1 MLQTILRHLCLQ
13 CSSKPWNYRNQLSND
28 TSYIGLTT
36 YGISLPTKNFGTRN
50 IPVGFNGGLNPADFA
65 YGLLS
70 SAYAEVESVTLNEG
84 LVVQV
89 YSRFRIDGDITDGP
103 YTMNETVAKQGAPS
117 ITGVVY
123 GSMRMLTSSILMF
136 VLLQVLGQP
145 QILLVQLLYYCQI
158 SAIETRVHIINLKGD
173 FVADIPF
180 KGYTS
185 GATAQ
190 PTSFLK
196 AEAAVT
202 DNTGG
207 KLTVILHHY
216 SEHLRKPQL
225 FILLLLTVHHSFQV
239 CRT

>member
-13 CSSKPWNYRNQLSND
+13 CSEANLGIIRNQLSND

-36 YGISLPTKNFGTRN
+36 YNGISLPTKNFGTRN

-123 GSMRMLTSSILMF
+123 GFHEDANFKYLDVHVYCRS
-136 VLLQVLGQP
+136 LGNH
-145 QILLVQLLYYCQI
+145 
-158 SAIETRVHIINLKGD
+158 R
-173 FVADIPF
+173 
-180 KGYTS
+180 
-185 GATAQ
+185 
-190 PTSFLK
+190 
-196 AEAAVT
+196 
-202 DNTGG
+202 
-207 KLTVILHHY
+207 
-216 SEHLRKPQL
+216 
-225 FILLLLTVHHSFQV
+225 
-239 CRT
+239 